1 MNLTAARRSVDYLV
15 KLCLKESGS
24 PEQIPFYPQKTRIP
38 APEEMPAMPKKQSPE
53 RAGVSSARLETLLR
67 DLEEDLRTHLHNL
80 LIYRW
85 GRLILSASAPGYSPR
100 VPSVTHS
107 LAKSVT
113 SLAVACLVGDGALS
127 LSDRLVD
134 IFRDELPPIVS
145 RRMKRVTV
153 RHLLTMTAGVIGVSE
168 TAAVT
173 LEDWKRAFLSE
184 TPAYEPGSRFFYNSI
199 NSYML
204 SAVVEKVGGQPL
216 EEVLKARIFT
226 PLGITCYEIEKC
238 PKGIAKG
245 GWGMYLSP
253 VDLGKLGLLLQA
265 GGVWKGKQILP
276 ADYLREA
283 TTAQVAVD
291 EKYGDYDYGYH
302 LWIARDGSSFLMNG
316 MLGQNVLIGRENG
329 LVSVSTCGNDEFYQQ
344 SSTLRLIA
352 AALKEPFPDTLL
364 PSPAARRHLRRAE
377 ENFFCRRSG
386 IPETGHH
393 EDLFSPGVETPP
405 PPEVGRLLGTYLPE
419 KNNVGLLPLA
429 WRIMQNNH
437 APGITRISLA
447 REENTLVLTVTEGDE
462 SRRIPCGYDAYRYTT
477 LTYREEPY
485 LLGAR
490 CMMTENEDS
499 VRLLRID
506 FVFPELPNARRL
518 KIYLTGEPEIPFA
531 FSEIP
536 GMDLVPSILN
546 SLIAN
551 AVKSGVYVLAQ
562 KHLSDALIRYRIR
575 HCMEPIL
582 YAAKIDDPAGTQ
594 KEPVKGE

>member
-1 MNLTAARRSVDYLV
+1 MNLTVARRSVDYLV
-15 KLCLKESGS
+15 KLCLKESSS
-24 PEQIPFYPQKTRIP
+24 PEQIPFYPQKTRMP
-38 APEEMPAMPKKQSPE
+38 APEEMPEMPKKQSPE
-53 RAGVSSARLETLLR
+53 RVGVSSARLETLLH
-67 DLEEDLRTHLHNL
+67 DLEEDPHSHLHNL

-85 GRLILSASAPGYSPR
+85 GRLILAASAPGYSPR
-100 VPSVTHS
+100 IPRVTHS

-113 SLAVACLVGDGALS
+113 SLAVACLIGDGVLS

-134 IFRDELPPIVS
+134 IFRDELPPMVS
-145 RRMKRVTV
+145 RRMKQVTV

-184 TPAYEPGSRFFYNSI
+184 NPAYLPGSRFFYNSI

-204 SAVVEKVGGQPL
+204 SAIVEKVSGQTL

-265 GGVWKGKQILP
+265 GGVWEGKRILP

-302 LWIARDGSSFLMNG
+302 LWIARDSSSFLMNG
-316 MLGQNVLIGRENG
+316 MLGQYVLVGRENG
-329 LVSVSTCGNDEFYQQ
+329 MLAVATCGNDEFYQQ

-352 AALKEPFPDTLL
+352 TALKEPFPATQL
-364 PSPAARRHLRRAE
+364 PNPVAKRKLRRAE

-386 IPETGHH
+386 IRETGHH
-393 EDLFSPGVETPP
+393 EDLFSPGVSAPP
-405 PPEVGRLLGTYLPE
+405 PHEVKRLLGTYLPE

-447 REENTLVLTVTEGDE
+447 CEENTLILTVTEGE
-462 SRRIPCGYDAYRYTT
+462 ETRRIPCGFGAYRYTV

-485 LLGAR
+485 LLGTR

-506 FVFPELPNARRL
+506 FVFPELPSARRL

-536 GMDLVPSILN
+536 GMDLVPSVLN

-551 AVKSGVYVLAQ
+551 AVKSGVYALAQ

-575 HCMEPIL
+575 HCMEPVL
-582 YAAKIDDPAGTQ
+582 YAAKSEDGTAPDGQ
-594 KEPVKGE
+594 TDKGN